1 MKKSLSPVFVIIVL
15 VIALAVGSLY
25 FMVRYRANEA
35 QRAAESQALQA
46 QADRA
51 RQSGRG
57 GRGRGMRTR
66 GRQTRSGDSAQPG
79 AAQPAPEAESQPKA
93 P

>member
-1 MKKSLSPVFVIIVL
+1 VKKSLSPIFVIIVI
-15 VIALAVGSLY
+15 VIALAVGALY

-35 QRAAESQALQA
+35 QWAAESQALQA

-57 GRGRGMRTR
+57 ARGRGMQRR
-66 GRQTRSGDSAQPG
+66 GRQTTSGDSSQPG
-79 AAQPAPEAESQPKA
+79 GAQSAPESEPQPEA